1 MDSQFAHGAT
11 TFKAVC
17 MNDISAA
24 HLYGQFLKLA
34 QSVSTLPAGLSLS
47 PIETVLLQEIFLH
60 CHNKQPLTVKQAIEL
75 KHLASPS
82 TLHKKI
88 THLRKLQ
95 LLETEH
101 HGGDHRTK
109 YLILTPGAMEHFHAL
124 GIAMQKALRLQA
136 TARSQNS

>member
-1 MDSQFAHGAT
+1 
-11 TFKAVC
+11 
-17 MNDISAA
+17 MNFSTAA
-24 HLYGQFLKLA
+24 NLYGQFLELA
-34 QSVSTLPAGLSLS
+34 PSASILPDGVTLS
-47 PIETVLLQEIFLH
+47 PLETVLLQEIFLNSR
-60 CHNKQPLTVKQAIEL
+60 NKHPLTIQEAIEL

-109 YLILTPGAMEHFHAL
+109 YLVLTPHGIEHFHAL
-124 GIAMQKALRLQA
+124 GMAMQTALRMQA
-136 TARSQNS
+136 TARS